1 MGYHT
6 SFKGHIKIVPA
17 LPQELVDSVKTLCN
31 GKNNTFGD
39 GDEYSFDAIIHH
51 LRGWSKVSSNIHK
64 NDVSYFELKQLGAT
78 KVPSNKCHWLLINQ
92 KENSNVDN
100 DDNEHEKMTNNMKI
114 KEQMQQVITIIKWN
128 GKEEF
133 YEYLYWLQYIVDFIT
148 LYSKYQ
154 FNIEITA
161 FEGSIKWEGESYE
174 NSAEKDCGEIQI
186 DPRILPERTGFYP
199 NEFLPLPLPPHTTT
213 HEKDSVET
221 WPSILNKQKPI
232 NVPPSFSFSSQDDH
246 RSFKSLFGVKAT
258 VQYKDPLQICDL
270 GNLRIDNGASRG
282 GYVLFLKEQPNKKK
296 YNQSGLVDNNF
307 SCTTFY
313 LHHEKSHV
321 VYNEQDPKMKCS
333 FSREEKLK
341 LGSQVYLKWFIT
353 KAIAPELTA
362 VTKKR
367 KPRKRK
373 DFMDLTAN
381 MIVNLSHN
389 INHYQGSKKKMSDTV
404 TMPQAIVD
412 ELNSHIEK
420 LKLSIAYRKCT
431 GCGSIF
437 DGPAYQVAVWNW
449 PHGYAH
455 AHIYSICCSSSCI
468 RK

>member
-1 MGYHT
+1 MGYRT
-6 SFKGHIKIVPA
+6 SFKGHIEIVPA
-17 LPQELVDSVKTLCN
+17 LPQELVDSVNMLCN
-31 GKNNTFGD
+31 GRNNTFGD

-51 LRGWSKVSSNIHK
+51 LRGWSKVSSGIHK
-64 NDVSYFELKQLGAT
+64 DDISYFELKQFGVT
-78 KVPSNKCHWLLINQ
+78 KVPSNKCHWLLMNQ
-92 KENSNVDN
+92 KENLNVDN
-100 DDNEHEKMTNNMKI
+100 DDNENDQMTNNMKI
-114 KEQMQQVITIIKWN
+114 KERIHQIVTVIKWN
-128 GKEEF
+128 GEEEF
-133 YEYLYWLQYIVDFIT
+133 YEYIYWMQYIVDFIA

-161 FEGSIKWEGESYE
+161 FEGSIKMGRT
-174 NSAEKDCGEIQI
+174 EKDYGEIQI
-186 DPRILPERTGFYP
+186 EPRILPERTGFYP

-213 HEKDSVET
+213 HKKNRVGT
-221 WPSILNKQKPI
+221 YPYVLRKQKPVT
-232 NVPPSFSFSSQDDH
+232 VPPSFSFSSQEDH

-282 GYVLFLKEQPNKKK
+282 GYVLLLKEQPNKKK
-296 YNQSGLVDNNF
+296 YNQGGLVDDNC
-307 SCTTFY
+307 SYTTFY

-362 VTKKR
+362 VTKR
-367 KPRKRK
+367 RELRKRK

-389 INHYQGSKKKMSDTV
+389 MNHYQETNEKMSDTV

-412 ELNSHIEK
+412 KLNSHIEK

-431 GCGSIF
+431 GCGSLF
-437 DGPAYQVAVWNW
+437 DGPAYQVV
-449 PHGYAH
+449 
-455 AHIYSICCSSSCI
+455 
-468 RK
+468 